1 MRKQPLHCGSPIG
14 LSRLRSNNS
23 DLFFSEQLFPLDPLE
38 CITLSAPHRKH
49 PPSSSGL
56 STSLRP
62 ANPFAC
68 DEATCEPCERRL
80 VLSAQLLLDVL
91 AMSAPADNL
100 CSPVEAS
107 AAGGRDASFAIP
119 ESSGAIHSHVE
130 STAPQLQ
137 TADLPLESHLRE
149 AHAATGWNQVQQQ
162 FGLTGAGQ
170 TVAVIDSGI
179 AWDHVALGGGYGPG
193 YRVVG
198 GWDFAENDAVPYD
211 DGPAGFHG
219 THVAGIVG
227 SSHAIH
233 RGVAPDVDL
242 VALRVFNDVGQ
253 GQLAWVEQA
262 LNWVYTHRDAFENPI
277 TTVNLSLGTTWNS
290 DTLPHWA
297 MLEDEFQKLANE
309 GIVVVASAGNS
320 FQQYQA
326 PGLSYPAASPFVL
339 PVASVGDDGQ
349 LSDFSQRNGRV
360 LAAPGEQ
367 INSTVPDYVY
377 GRDGIFNDFSIASGT
392 SMAAPYVAGASVLVR
407 QAMEMVGF
415 DTINL
420 STISSHLR
428 ATADTIFDA
437 VTGANYDRLNL
448 ANAIQS
454 LIPSDTVGDTPA
466 TAATFD
472 LSQNRLDGWI
482 NHLGD
487 RDVYRFTT
495 AASGTLQLDAHSQWA
510 DSLQWTLTTAGQ
522 AVATGGLDPRAVEL
536 SAGTTYELHVAAPH
550 RIGGFSFDVDFTSSV
565 HGGAGQGEGPA
576 TPVQSLGAID
586 YRAETEA
593 AGATYHAQATRDGTF
608 TVQWSNPD
616 AAQGSLVIGVGGR
629 TLSDATWEQG
639 SLRLDVPVRAGDW
652 LDISLPGSPTD
663 TGELVL
669 ANVMSQ
675 AGRHLTV
682 TGTLGSDVLAV
693 DLQNGLKVNFGEIEY
708 RFLAGQINQVHIDGY
723 GDNDSLQV
731 HGSSQSE
738 MVELKPTGS
747 TIENSQIRL
756 TAASVEQI
764 SFTSGGG
771 PDRVYMYDSD
781 TDDTLTAYP
790 RQAELVG
797 VGYRFSV
804 SDVDRIFVHA
814 TGGGNDSAY
823 LYDSPSDD
831 QLSVRPQFTSMS
843 GDRFFNY
850 VRGFERVYA
859 YANAGGFDTADIYDS
874 AGNDRFM
881 TNGPAASIVG
891 HGFASYTRSF
901 EQVRAHA
908 GAGGHDVAALYGT
921 NQQTTWQRGS
931 DFIGFQ
937 EQAWQREARGFGTV
951 ETYVAGQ
958 LQSLAGPL
966 DVAVSA
972 AATVPLATDSPPVT
986 FNPAATASPPVQSDW
1001 QRADANEGPHST
1013 ELAKLQSEPLTDLA
1027 WEDVHAE
1034 TQVLREAMSLREWLA
1049 THDDLPE
1056 EALLSDPDLELALLD
1071 EIFRQHEAL

>member
-1 MRKQPLHCGSPIG
+1 
-14 LSRLRSNNS
+14 
-23 DLFFSEQLFPLDPLE
+23 
-38 CITLSAPHRKH
+38 
-49 PPSSSGL
+49 
-56 STSLRP
+56 
-62 ANPFAC
+62 
-68 DEATCEPCERRL
+68 
-80 VLSAQLLLDVL
+80 
-91 AMSAPADNL
+91 MSAPADNF
-100 CSPVEAS
+100 CSPVEA
-107 AAGGRDASFAIP
+107 AVAGGRDASFAIP
-119 ESSGAIHSHVE
+119 DSPGAIHSHLE
-130 STAPQLQ
+130 STAPQFQ
-137 TADLPLESHLRE
+137 TADLPLEFHMRE
-149 AHAATGWNQVQQQ
+149 AHAATGWRQVQQQ

-211 DGPAGFHG
+211 DGPTGFHG

-262 LNWVYTHRDAFENPI
+262 LNWVYTNRDAFENPI
-277 TTVNLSLGTTWNS
+277 TTVNLSLGTSWNA

-349 LSDFSQRNGRV
+349 LSDFSQRNSRV

-407 QAMEMVGF
+407 QAMEMVDF

-420 STISSHLR
+420 STISSHLQ
-428 ATADTIFDA
+428 ASADTIFDA

-454 LIPSDTVGDTPA
+454 LIPSDTVGDTQA

-482 NHLGD
+482 NQLGD
-487 RDVYRFTT
+487 RDIYRFTT

-550 RIGGFSFDVDFTSSV
+550 RIGSFRFDVDFTSNSQ
-565 HGGAGQGEGPA
+565 GGTGHGEGPGA
-576 TPVQSLGAID
+576 LAQSLGAID
-586 YRAETEA
+586 YRAETED
-593 AGATYHAQATRDGTF
+593 AGTTYRAQAIRDGTF

-616 AAQGSLVIGVGGR
+616 AAQGSLVIGVGDR
-629 TLSDATWEQG
+629 TLSDATWELG

-652 LDISLPGSPTD
+652 LDISLPGSSAD

-669 ANVMSQ
+669 ANVISPT
-675 AGRHLTV
+675 GRQLTV

-708 RFLAGQINQVHIDGY
+708 RFLAGAINQVHIDGY

-747 TIENSQIRL
+747 TIENSQIKL

-764 SFTSGGG
+764 AFSSGGG
-771 PDRVYMYDSD
+771 PDRVYLYDSD
-781 TDDTLTAYP
+781 TDDTLTAHP

-814 TGGGNDSAY
+814 TGGGNDTAY
-823 LYDSPSDD
+823 LYDSPGDD
-831 QLSVRPQFTSMS
+831 QLSVRPQFTSLS
-843 GDRFFNY
+843 GDRFFNN

-891 HGFASYTRSF
+891 PGFASYTRSF

-921 NQQTTWQRGS
+921 NPQTTWQHGS

-937 EQAWQREARGFGTV
+937 EQAWQREARGFGAV

-958 LQSLAGPL
+958 LQSLSGPL

-972 AATVPLATDSPPVT
+972 AAMVPLATDSPPVT
-986 FNPAATASPPVQSDW
+986 FTPAATASPPVQSDW
-1001 QRADANEGPHST
+1001 QRADADKGLHPT
-1013 ELAKLQSEPLTDLA
+1013 ELANLQRESLTDFA

-1049 THDDLPE
+1049 THDDLAE